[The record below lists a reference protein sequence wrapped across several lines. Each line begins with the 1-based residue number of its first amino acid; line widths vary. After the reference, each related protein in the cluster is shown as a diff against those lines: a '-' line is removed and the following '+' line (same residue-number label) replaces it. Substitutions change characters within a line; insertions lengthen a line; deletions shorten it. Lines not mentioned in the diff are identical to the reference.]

1 MEKEFKTQLFN
12 KETQIIQLQTK
23 LDLLTGNKKTISTP
37 DIKRVF
43 ISNSSK
49 RKQNIN
55 YNNYDLYNNKQFQK
69 KDKNQTLDYISQ
81 LTKNK
86 TINILNNNI
95 SIKTIKNYHPNSMS
109 INNNINENKIPIYKF
124 PINNNN
130 NNNFKYGSQGHT
142 LEKNNSAPNIH
153 LRNID
158 VNSNNVRKKFFLNNT
173 KKNKFK
179 NSKIKVKDTRIKYL
193 LKENNDNNPLIDK
206 ENNKYS
212 KNSYQKIKLPFYIM
226 NNNKNFE
233 EKLKINLNTN
243 TINENLIEK
252 IKEKNK
258 EEYNKFINLKLDEM
272 ENLNKIKA
280 SKKKKVKSCES
291 RKNILSYQKLQKNF
305 NKYMSTS
312 NLEKDLIKNNSTF
325 NVIFKNLNNEKG
337 EKNNYLKNMIL
348 NNKPN
353 DLNNNII
360 SHLQMDKSSINNSR
374 KINLNNLSGKIYLE
388 SYNKIIN
395 KKSN

>member
-1 MEKEFKTQLFN
+1 MENDFKNQLNN
-12 KETQIIQLQTK
+12 KESQIIQLQTK
-23 LDLLTGNKKTISTP
+23 LDLLTGNKKTLSTP

-55 YNNYDLYNNKQFQK
+55 YNNFDLFNNKPFQK

-81 LTKNK
+81 LAKNK

-95 SIKTIKNYHPNSMS
+95 SIKTIKNYHPNSLS

-124 PINNNN
+124 PVNNNN
-130 NNNFKYGSQGHT
+130 YNYESQRHT

-153 LRNID
+153 LHNID
-158 VNSNNVRKKFFLNNT
+158 VNSSNVRKKIFLNNT

-179 NSKIKVKDTRIKYL
+179 NSKIKVKDVGIKYL
-193 LKENNDNNPLIDK
+193 LKVNNNDSALVGK
-206 ENNKYS
+206 EKDKYS
-212 KNSYQKIKLPFYIM
+212 KSNYQKIKFPFYIM

-233 EKLKINLNTN
+233 EKLKVNLNTN

-258 EEYNKFINLKLDEM
+258 EEYNKIINLKLDEM
-272 ENLNKIKA
+272 ENLYKIKA
-280 SKKKKVKSCES
+280 NKKKKIKSCES
-291 RKNILSYQKLQKNF
+291 RKYLSPHKKLQRKF

-312 NLEKDLIKNNSTF
+312 NLERELNKNNSTF

-337 EKNNYLKNMIL
+337 ERSNYLKNMIL
-348 NNKPN
+348 QNKPN
-353 DLNNNII
+353 DLNNNNIN
-360 SHLQMDKSSINNSR
+360 HLQMEKSSINNSR

-388 SYNKIIN
+388 SYNRVLS